1 MINKKIT
8 LYINSIIIFSLL
20 IFPTISNGAS
30 SREKQTITVEE
41 IKKSATDFL
50 LRTLPWEKKQLEID
64 IYYQGGKITIPSGEK
79 LLVYKG
85 RGGSKNVGRIPITL
99 EIQVDGIFQK
109 RIGIN
114 SRVMVSQKVVKTTR
128 QIKRG
133 EIFTTD
139 NIHLETIK
147 TERNLENTI
156 KNIEDALGYEAVN
169 YLPNGRSLLQRSMKK
184 PALGSKGEK
193 IMILAEKNGMKITTP
208 GILREDGYENAMV
221 QVLNIE
227 SKKIIYGR
235 LVDANTVKVSF

>member
-1 MINKKIT
+1 MKNKKIYWY
-8 LYINSIIIFSLL
+8 LNSIIVSSLL
-20 IFPTISNGAS
+20 IFPTLINTAS
-30 SREKQTITVEE
+30 ASEKQTITVEE

-50 LRTLPWEKKQLEID
+50 LHTLPWEKEKVEID
-64 IYYQGGKITIPSGEK
+64 IYYQGGKITIPAGEK
-79 LLVYKG
+79 LLIYKG
-85 RGGSKNVGRIPITL
+85 RGGSKKVGRIPITL

-114 SRVMVSQKVVKTTR
+114 SRVMVFQKVVKTTR

-139 NIHLETIK
+139 NIHLESIK
-147 TERNLENTI
+147 TERYLGNTI
-156 KNIEDALGYEAVN
+156 KNLEDALGYEAVS

-208 GILREDGYENAMV
+208 GILREDGYENTMV

>member
-1 MINKKIT
+1 MMNKRIT

-50 LRTLPWEKKQLEID
+50 LRTLPWEKEQLEID

-208 GILREDGYENAMV
+208 GILKQDGYENEMV